1 MHRIVSIEPIRGRAH
16 GKDGSG
22 ESRNPAR
29 GRVRVLLDDGESFVL
44 SSSKA
49 LRLGMEEGEDLSEET
64 YGEILQSL
72 YKACMQRCGILLGSR
87 DYSEQRMREKLRDAG
102 YPGSVVDNAVEK
114 LRKAGYLDDRRF
126 AQSFVRSH
134 MRDRSRLRIMRDLAE
149 KGISEPVIEEAFAAG
164 FDPGAASYE
173 ERQKTMAFL
182 HRKGYPADLIRRL
195 TEGGED
201 W

>member
-1 MHRIVSIEPIRGRAH
+1 
-16 GKDGSG
+16 
-22 ESRNPAR
+22 
-29 GRVRVLLDDGESFVL
+29 
-44 SSSKA
+44 
-49 LRLGMEEGEDLSEET
+49 MEQGEDLSEET

-126 AQSFVRSH
+126 AQSYVRSH

-149 KGISEPVIEEAFAAG
+149 KGISEPVIEEAFAAVGEEENVDDAQKEQVLGLLRKRG

-182 HRKGYPADLIRRL
+182 HKGDKGETGDGSLSPPGRRQRTVPCLPPCRPELFRNDLTVEHIKFRI
-195 TEGGED
+195 
-201 W
+201 